1 MYIELLR
8 FPCLRYFFMLKQ
20 RYTLVCV
27 LLIAMPVLVQAQ
39 NNAPNVIVDM
49 QGVDPAQYNADLQAC
64 QGAGTQVQ
72 AQQPEREAVAGTAAR
87 GAAVGAAAGA
97 ISGNSGSQG
106 AKTGAGVG
114 IVAASGRNAKN
125 RREAKKQTK
134 DEQDMVVKNCMR
146 GRGYTVLN

>member
-1 MYIELLR
+1 
-8 FPCLRYFFMLKQ
+8 MLNLK
-20 RYTLVCV
+20 RTSILV
-27 LLIAMPVLVQAQ
+27 LLLAMSGLVQAQ
-39 NNAPNVIVDM
+39 NKAPNVIVDM
-49 QGVDPAQYNADLQAC
+49 QGVDQAQYNADLQAC

-114 IVAASGRNAKN
+114 VVAAGARNAKN
-125 RREAKKQTK
+125 RREAKKETK
-134 DEQDMVVKNCMR
+134 QEQDMVVKNCMR
-146 GRGYTVLN
+146 GRGYNVLN

>member
-1 MYIELLR
+1 
-8 FPCLRYFFMLKQ
+8 MLKLK
-20 RYTLVCV
+20 RIFILALIVV
-27 LLIAMPVLVQAQ
+27 LPVLAQAQ

-72 AQQPEREAVAGTAAR
+72 AQGAEREAVVGTAAR

-97 ISGNSGSQG
+97 ISGNSGSKG

-114 IVAASGRNAKN
+114 VVAAGARNAKN

-134 DEQDMVVKNCMR
+134 AEQDMVVKNCMR
-146 GRGYTVLN
+146 GRGYNVLN